1 MERKQP
7 VRATGTDGEHSPP
20 RVPIGDRHKAAL
32 GTTLGMLDEMLCS
45 FERWAHGQETQ
56 GVLYR
61 ESNRL
66 THRQRAGL
74 RVSIRVIRQDL
85 RTLLRELDLV
95 VKVEDVR
102 SAIWSQSSAFWEAI
116 IELEPKYMRRYGEL
130 PQALAAYLDQRVS
143 DLAKHLREL
152 TDCLGKK

>member
-1 MERKQP
+1 
-7 VRATGTDGEHSPP
+7 
-20 RVPIGDRHKAAL
+20 
-32 GTTLGMLDEMLCS
+32 
-45 FERWAHGQETQ
+45 
-56 GVLYR
+56 
-61 ESNRL
+61 
-66 THRQRAGL
+66 
-74 RVSIRVIRQDL
+74 VSIRVIRQVL
-85 RTLLRELDLV
+85 RTLLRELDLE